1 MTPRHLHNT
10 DIFIKQTPPWCTL
23 LHNIMSTSITE
34 VDSGHLHY
42 TDTSIYR
49 HLHDMDTPITQ
60 TLHNTDTFMLRT
72 HLGKLHNMGMELQPT
87 HFSILTWKF
96 YNTCLE
102 PSLSSSGQECFLNHC
117 KTHVAIFFFHLGNL
131 AEMALEP
138 VVPKDFPFA
147 IRLTSQVLESNG
159 KINTIPYLVTLSV

>member
-1 MTPRHLHNT
+1 MTPRHLHDT
-10 DIFIKQTPPWCTL
+10 DIFIEQTPPWCTL
-23 LHNIMSTSITE
+23 LHNKMSTSITE

-60 TLHNTDTFMLRT
+60 TSIHRHLHNTDTFMLRT
-72 HLGKLHNMGMELQPT
+72 HLGKLHNMGMELQTT

-117 KTHVAIFFFHLGNL
+117 KTHVAIFFFSFRKFSRNGLRTSCSQG
-131 AEMALEP
+131 
-138 VVPKDFPFA
+138 FPICHSA
-147 IRLTSQVLESNG
+147 YISGARI
-159 KINTIPYLVTLSV
+159 KW

>member
-1 MTPRHLHNT
+1 
-10 DIFIKQTPPWCTL
+10 
-23 LHNIMSTSITE
+23 
-34 VDSGHLHY
+34 
-42 TDTSIYR
+42 
-49 HLHDMDTPITQ
+49 MDTPITQ
-60 TLHNTDTFMLRT
+60 TSIHRHLHNTDTFITLALHNTDTFMLRT

-117 KTHVAIFFFHLGNL
+117 KTLWQFFFHLGNL

-159 KINTIPYLVTLSV
+159 KLNTIPYLVTLSV